1 MADQIV
7 VSDSALGYLQATRP
21 WVKFLAILGFVGIA
35 FLVLCG
41 LLFMCVWPLFPTRP
55 GAQPLSG
62 AFGVGL
68 GIFYLLF
75 AALYLMPCLFLYRYS
90 KAIDAIPGTGQAALE
105 EALKQQKSFWKFMG
119 ILMLIILCLY
129 ALIFVGSIAFGVM
142 AGMSAA
148 HH

>member
-7 VSDSALGYLQATRP
+7 VSENALGYLRATRP
-21 WVKFLAILGFVGIA
+21 WVKFLAIVGFVFI
-35 FLVLCG
+35 VLMVLIG
-41 LLFMCVWPLFPTRP
+41 LLMAL
-55 GAQPLSG
+55 ALSG
-62 AFGVGL
+62 AAAKTGPLAAFGPIL
-68 GIFYLLF
+68 GVVYIVM
-75 AALYLMPCLFLYRYS
+75 AAVYLMPCLFMYRYA
-90 KAIDAIPGTGQAALE
+90 KAIAAIPGTGQAALE